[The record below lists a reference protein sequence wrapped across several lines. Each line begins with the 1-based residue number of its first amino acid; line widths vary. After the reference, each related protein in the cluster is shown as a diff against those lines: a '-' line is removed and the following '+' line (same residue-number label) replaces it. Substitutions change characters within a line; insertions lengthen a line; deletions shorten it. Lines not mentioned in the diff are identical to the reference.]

1 MELNF
6 EDKLIANIKKNI
18 LWVLEN
24 SYDSNQTFMAKELDV
39 KVNTL
44 NTYINGDTKPP
55 ITFLY
60 RVCKENNITLDSFVS
75 EDLKNNSIRSKKKA
89 LIKAL
94 YSKYEGEYYGYF
106 YVIDSNSLKEG
117 LIQEAIITISN
128 DGNCIFEIEKS
139 EKCFNGV
146 LTISDDLVYL
156 DMKNSREKINIT
168 FKNPGKT
175 IKEHYKGGIGIINIS
190 SPEDNRIPS
199 SQKIVLSKWKIDIEQ
214 YFKTLREFL
223 AINMQIKIK
232 KRTIL
237 EALKEVLNIEKESV
251 IRAII
256 DDEKISEEDKLI
268 LDINKFSLIYS
279 IIDKAELIKLKE
291 IIQRSNLGNDVL
303 MVTSIKASLEENK
316 LVYRFIKNEFERRV

>member
-24 SYDSNQTFMAKELDV
+24 FYDSNQTFMAKELDV

-75 EDLKNNSIRSKKKA
+75 EDFKISSIKSKKNNI
-89 LIKAL
+89 IKAL
-94 YSKYEGEYYGYF
+94 YNKYEGQYYGYF

-128 DGNCIFEIEKS
+128 DGSCIFEIEKS
-139 EKCFNGV
+139 EKSFNGI

-168 FKNPGKT
+168 FKNPGKS

-199 SQKIVLSKWKIDIEQ
+199 SQKIVLSKWKIDIEE

-223 AINMQIKIK
+223 NINMQIKIK
-232 KRTIL
+232 KRIVL
-237 EALKEVLNIEKESV
+237 EALKEVLNIEKTSIV
-251 IRAII
+251 RVLI
-256 DDEKISEEDKLI
+256 DDEKISGEDKLVI
-268 LDINKFSLIYS
+268 DINKFSIIYS
-279 IIDKAELIKLKE
+279 IIEKDELIKLKQ
-291 IIQRSNLGNDVL
+291 IIEREHLGNDVL
-303 MVTSIKASLEENK
+303 MITSIKASLEENK
-316 LVYRFIKNEFERRV
+316 LVYRFIKNEFERRA